1 MLLQTN
7 LTLRPVLNQFL
18 ANLQCVAV
26 IQRTV
31 GKQKTCD
38 TFVRL
43 QVGENV
49 QNPGIV
55 CIAFWWS
62 FIVCPTAVVFQ
73 VLIIPA
79 FQIEGRICHY
89 VVKIQALV
97 QVICKCRCRAVSR
110 ATLSWGAGVLMIV
123 DHRAST
129 GRAYAPSVRV
139 ASSKNAR
146 IMFSS
151 SGSNPSSSNLCRS
164 QIPPAYGGSPG
175 RGGGAK
181 DSPFP
186 EAYQSSATHRQAA
199 TRRSREQ
206 EALAGLVEGR
216 QMAGRPVRGKRCL
229 LYSWWAFCP
238 LV

>member
-1 MLLQTN
+1 MLLRTN
-7 LTLRPVLNQFL
+7 LTLQPVLNQFL

-146 IMFSS
+146 IMFSIITQTQI
-151 SGSNPSSSNLCRS
+151 NLH
-164 QIPPAYGGSPG
+164 PPLSILPQSLSPTMPQAE
-175 RGGGAK
+175 RNFPYSTKLFSFWYKTLFRQPKNIFLTVQK
-181 DSPFP
+181 DSPF
-186 EAYQSSATHRQAA
+186 SLR
-199 TRRSREQ
+199 
-206 EALAGLVEGR
+206 L
-216 QMAGRPVRGKRCL
+216 C
-229 LYSWWAFCP
+229 FCQP
-238 LV
+238 PS

>member
-1 MLLQTN
+1 M
-7 LTLRPVLNQFL
+7 
-18 ANLQCVAV
+18 
-26 IQRTV
+26 
-31 GKQKTCD
+31 
-38 TFVRL
+38 
-43 QVGENV
+43 

-146 IMFSS
+146 IMFSIITQTQI
-151 SGSNPSSSNLCRS
+151 NLHP
-164 QIPPAYGGSPG
+164 QSPFYHSPCPKQCHRLKEIFPTVQNYFPFG
-175 RGGGAK
+175 TKTLFLQSKNIFLTVQK
-181 DSPFP
+181 DSPF
-186 EAYQSSATHRQAA
+186 SLR
-199 TRRSREQ
+199 
-206 EALAGLVEGR
+206 L
-216 QMAGRPVRGKRCL
+216 C
-229 LYSWWAFCP
+229 FCQP
-238 LV
+238 PS

>member
-1 MLLQTN
+1 MLLRTN
-7 LTLRPVLNQFL
+7 LTLRPVLNQFF

-110 ATLSWGAGVLMIV
+110 ATLSWGRCIDDCRPPGFHTKGVCTVCKGCILKKCLDNIF
-123 DHRAST
+123 HHST
-129 GRAYAPSVRV
+129 NSNKFTSAISILPQSLSPTMPQAERNFPYSPKTFSFWY
-139 ASSKNAR
+139 KNIIPTTQKHSPDSPKR
-146 IMFSS
+146 FSFWYK
-151 SGSNPSSSNLCRS
+151 NI
-164 QIPPAYGGSPG
+164 IPTVQ
-175 RGGGAK
+175 K
-181 DSPFP
+181 DSPF
-186 EAYQSSATHRQAA
+186 SLR
-199 TRRSREQ
+199 
-206 EALAGLVEGR
+206 L
-216 QMAGRPVRGKRCL
+216 C
-229 LYSWWAFCP
+229 FCQP
-238 LV
+238 PS